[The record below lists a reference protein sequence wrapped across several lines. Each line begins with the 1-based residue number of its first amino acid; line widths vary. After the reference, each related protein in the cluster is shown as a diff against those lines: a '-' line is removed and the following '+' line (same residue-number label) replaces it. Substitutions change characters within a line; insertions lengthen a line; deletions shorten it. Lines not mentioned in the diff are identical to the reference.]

1 LLVAQG
7 GALIA
12 TSAVSND
19 NARKIINANL
29 VSTANLFR
37 KTLASRGRILLDKAR
52 LLSSDFAF
60 KQAFATDDHGTLLSA
75 LENHRVRAGADRMM
89 LLSMDNKVLAD
100 TLHPDR
106 HGTNFESADLTGAV
120 MESETGE
127 IESIEIMDQSVYQVV
142 LVPLFTPEPS
152 AMILIGFIMNDAFA
166 VDLSHT
172 TNDTEVSLLRSD
184 KNGEWQVFATTMAS
198 DLSSQLLPHASDI
211 CSSKNQIFTLSM
223 SGKEYISM
231 VVPFEK
237 HGIAAIALLQRS
249 LYEQLSD
256 YRHLRQTLWVIFIMV
271 ITVSVIGAVFT
282 AKSVVRPVQSL
293 EQGAQ
298 RIASGDFEHRVDIR
312 QQDELG
318 RLASTFNS
326 MAKGLEER
334 DKVRNLLGKVVSP
347 EIAEELLKKDI
358 VLGGEEREVTVLFS
372 DIRSFTTLC
381 ENLSPQQVVNML
393 NTYLTR
399 INTEIEKHKGVV
411 DKYIGDAVMALFG
424 APLKDSNAASNAIG
438 AGLAM
443 LKAAGELNIT
453 FLAQGIPEL
462 KIGVGIHTDIVLAGN
477 MGSASRM
484 NYTVIGD
491 GVNLASRLESL
502 SKYYGVNMI
511 ASESTREQANGF
523 IYRELDRVRVKGKSR
538 PVTIFE
544 PICESDS
551 MSEDLAS
558 EIDRFHRA
566 LQAYRNQ
573 DWRLSH
579 SIFSELFKKHPRN
592 KLYGLYRIRVEILM
606 KNPPDPQWDGVFIH
620 KEK

>member
-12 TSAVSND
+12 TSVVSND

-60 KQAFATDDHGTLLSA
+60 KQAFATGDHGTLLSA

-89 LLSMDNKVLAD
+89 LISMDNNVMAD

-106 HGTNFESADLTGAV
+106 HGTNFERADLMSAV

-127 IESIEIMDQSVYQVV
+127 IESIEIVDQSVYQVV

-184 KNGEWQVFATTMAS
+184 KNGEWQIFATTMPF

-211 CSSKNQIFTLSM
+211 YSSKNQIVTLSM

-237 HGIAAIALLQRS
+237 HGIVAIALLQRS

-256 YRHLRQTLWVIFIMV
+256 YRHLRRTLWVIFIVV

-381 ENLSPQQVVNML
+381 ENLSPQEVVKML

-424 APLKDSNAASNAIG
+424 APLKDSNAASNAVG

-443 LKAAGELNIT
+443 LKVAGELNIT

-491 GVNLASRLESL
+491 GVNLASRLEGL
-502 SKYYGVNMI
+502 SKYYGVSMI
-511 ASESTREQANGF
+511 ASESTREQADGF

-573 DWRLSH
+573 DWKLSH

-606 KNPPDPQWDGVFIH
+606 KNPPDSQWDGVFIH

>member
-1 LLVAQG
+1 MLVAQG

-12 TSAVSND
+12 TSAVSNS

-29 VSTANLFR
+29 ISTANLFR
-37 KTLASRGRILLDKAR
+37 KTLTSRGKILLDKAR

-60 KQAFATDDHGTLLSA
+60 KQAFATGDHGTLLSA

-89 LLSMDNKVLAD
+89 LLSMDNDVLAD
-100 TLHPDR
+100 TLHPDH
-106 HGTNFESADLTGAV
+106 HGIKFERADLMGAV

-127 IESIEIMDQSVYQVV
+127 IESIEIMDRNVYQVV

-166 VDLSHT
+166 ANLSHT
-172 TNDTEVSLLRSD
+172 TNDTEVSLLGSD

-198 DLSSQLLPHASDI
+198 DLSSQLLPHASDTY
-211 CSSKNQIFTLSM
+211 SSKNQIVTLSM
-223 SGKEYISM
+223 SGQEYISM
-231 VVPFEK
+231 AVPFEK

-256 YRHLRQTLWVIFIMV
+256 YRHLRRTLWVIFIMV
-271 ITVSVIGAVFT
+271 IIISVIGAVFT

-298 RIASGDFEHRVDIR
+298 RIASGDFEYRVDIR

-381 ENLSPQQVVNML
+381 ENLSPQEVVKML
-393 NTYLTR
+393 NIYLTR

-443 LKAAGELNIT
+443 VKAARELNTI

-491 GVNLASRLESL
+491 GVNLASRLEGL

-511 ASESTREQANGF
+511 ASESTRVQADGF

-551 MSEDLAS
+551 ISEDLAS

-566 LQAYRNQ
+566 FQAYRNQ

-579 SIFSELFKKHPRN
+579 SIFSELFKKHPSK
-592 KLYGLYRIRVEILM
+592 KLYGLYRMRVEILM
-606 KNPPDPQWDGVFIH
+606 KNPPDPEWDGVFIH